1 MVEQPVLQQPN
12 FAKMFYL
19 QTDASKYGVGA
30 ILSQEGETAATTPR
44 KHHPVAFYSATF
56 SPTKQNYDAYELK
69 FLGVLKVVEHWRPY
83 LIWTKNLFIIETDHK
98 NLTYWKS
105 PKKLTGRTA
114 Q

>member
-1 MVEQPVLQQPN
+1 MVEQPVLQQPD

-30 ILSQEGETAATTPR
+30 ILSQEGETTTTTPR
-44 KHHPVAFYSATF
+44 KRHPIAFYSATF
-56 SPTKQNYDAYELK
+56 SPTEQNYDAYELE
-69 FLGVLKVVEHWRPY
+69 FLGLLKAIEHWRPY
-83 LIWTKNLFIIETDHK
+83 LIWTKNPFIIETDHK

-114 Q
+114 